1 MAGVTRWGEGSV
13 AGWRVMFT
21 VLLGRAR
28 QSGKIVTIKILF
40 IRSLPNKMAT
50 DGKLSSPGNR
60 LFSPIS
66 VITVTEQHYLHNI
79 HRLQT
84 YRFFQI
90 LFNLGL
96 DSYIKEPGRT
106 DYLT

>member
-21 VLLGRAR
+21 VLLSRAR

-50 DGKLSSPGNR
+50 DRKLSSAGNR
-60 LFSPIS
+60 LSSIS

-79 HRLQT
+79 RRLQT

-106 DYLT
+106 DY